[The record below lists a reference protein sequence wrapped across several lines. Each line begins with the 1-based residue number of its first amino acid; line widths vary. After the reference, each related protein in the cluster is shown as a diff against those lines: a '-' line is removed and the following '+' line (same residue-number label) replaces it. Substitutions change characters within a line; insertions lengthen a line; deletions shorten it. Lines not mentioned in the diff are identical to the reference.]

1 MATFAN
7 ITYEYTANTTEYSPL
22 PINNAFDREG
32 FWYTYVPV
40 NASNDTTGA
49 EVKLYQW
56 GASVALENGASYLTI
71 DGTIPLLVEEWDG
84 ANTEYHAGVIE
95 HIGAG
100 LNDITNAVEDNAI
113 MFAHMGADNASDDA
127 FYWDRFY
134 LPEGDTEW
142 YYYQY
147 HKHLPSFY
155 VGYEGGRETTSGG
168 GFIDADDKSFG
179 YQISI
184 RVSSGGTSYQSRLAR
199 VHTPSI
205 GGAHN
210 SHNDVTLP
218 STGTKN
224 YMSGGVIRGTSDR
237 YHYFYISANSAQWDV
252 FSKTYSDSSG
262 SFTGE
267 VGVGTFDLKDPV
279 FTANGTSGIQQNF
292 PVRAS
297 CGDLLGSRIYFPV
310 LMTNQTHSANS
321 DLEIWSVSSIT
332 TLDNSDLVRQVIKSN
347 FLGPCDAQC
356 ITVGSTLYVA
366 YSDIANGGV
375 RLHSYDETTWTDEGQ
390 ILTNTSGSPVRVH
403 GFRYNSADTAFYL
416 MLSGTADGGA
426 STYEGDGIYSYKLD
440 EAFAGYPHLDYD
452 STNRAYLLRNA
463 STAGYLEYNTNNG
476 SLTRYNATEPKGIAT
491 DRRILEY
498 NAGSPKFYRSKEV
511 NIGGQEFYEHVLP
524 LNDGRKVAVGR
535 VSGLNIANTENSNI
549 LISFI
554 DDDSTT
560 RETHFVYGG
569 LGADFCTGV
578 CQASDDKIWVTGYT
592 KSELLTKRDIKCH
605 GFLRN
610 IEDGLSEISPV
621 DVIQDSDE
629 NYYTLAN
636 HEDGYIVIYKLNKNF
651 EEVWQYKYDSGST
664 GADVAYGIAI
674 DSSDNLYICGSTVN
688 FGAGSTDAL
697 LIKINP
703 TGTTSSV
710 TWSYAYGTS
719 SAEVAKSVVVTNDG
733 GTEYVVM
740 AMETGTTTYFTVVDL
755 DGTVTEVNTVSN
767 LNVNRLRP
775 DTDSTKGRFLFSGDN
790 GANKIRYGM
799 GETDSTSNRMIQWI
813 GGFSASA
820 NGAAND
826 IACIGDPD
834 GSGNGADYA
843 VVGNEESDG
852 FVLQLQVDETLG
864 SASYNVGKTW
874 SRTLG
879 SCTFNSVVAENYTNP
894 NWVIGNTNR
903 KIHVVGQ
910 AGANGVIVQYD
921 NTGAIQW
928 QNSIG
933 FMGTENLVAVID
945 DATQDNIVS
954 VGTKTSHSDSIDGM
968 LFRSWKQE
976 FGTGNYHINGNP
988 TTKMLY
994 QATTL
999 TESLN
1004 SATITSISA
1013 SADSTASWT
1022 RTAAGSPTYTATFAT
1037 VEEYDGSF
1045 GAQGVFQFWAAS
1057 VDLSDVQNYLNTDS
1071 YRSDKTSGLRYN
1083 FTDSIFNFYQVAT
1096 VGDGTADDGNA
1107 FGYDIIQHSGGMIV
1121 PVGVTSG
1128 DIGRKNTGES
1138 GVYDYIIYH
1147 INPSTGAFMYFQNG
1161 STKDEEIYA
1170 VTELENTDIA
1180 ITGRST
1186 GTLGDPTHTN
1196 LGGYDIFLGI
1206 HEMTTHTTEY
1216 YQTGSGFNDSG
1227 INIHDIGA
1235 NTLVVTYSTNGAL
1248 GNQTNSGSEDFGVV
1262 KFNYVTDVWG
1272 DAYQTGTLRSCLVTQ
1287 NGHHSTKLP
1296 DGRIAIVGHSSG
1308 FFADDNQTSGLLDL
1322 IVGIIDMDADAWKQY
1337 QIGTGSNEFG
1347 TSIESLGNK
1356 LIIGGHTEASFEDG
1370 MHAVYLEFDASYGI
1384 SGKSSSD

>member
-1 MATFAN
+1 MATYIN
-7 ITYEYTANTTEYSPL
+7 VTYEYSANTSEYSPL
-22 PINNAFDREG
+22 PINNNIDRQG
-32 FWYTYVPV
+32 FWYTYLPV
-40 NASNDTTGA
+40 NGSNDTVGA
-49 EVKLYQW
+49 KVRLHEW
-56 GASVALENGASYLTI
+56 GNIADLESAADYLTI
-71 DGTIPLLVEEWDG
+71 EGTIPLLSEDWDG
-84 ANTEYHAGVIE
+84 SSVNYHAGAIE

-100 LNDITNAVEDNAI
+100 VNDLTNAIEDDAI
-113 MFAHMGADNASDDA
+113 MFSHMGAYAVPDDA

-155 VGYEGGRETTSGG
+155 VDYEGGRETTSGG
-168 GFIDADDKSFG
+168 GFIDSDDKSFG
-179 YQISI
+179 YSISI
-184 RVSSGGTSYQSRLAR
+184 DVNTQGTKYQSRLAR
-199 VHTPSI
+199 VHTPSV

-218 STGTKN
+218 STANKN
-224 YMSGGVIRGTSDR
+224 YMTGGLIRGTSDR
-237 YHYFYISANSAQWDV
+237 YHYFYISANNTSWDV
-252 FSKTYSDSSG
+252 FSKTYNDSAT

-267 VGVGTFDLKDPV
+267 VQLGTFDLRDPV
-279 FTANGTSGIQQNF
+279 FTANGTSGVQKNW

-297 CGDLLGSRIYFPV
+297 CGDLLDTRVYFPV
-310 LMTNQTHSANS
+310 LMTNQTNSANT
-321 DLEIWSVSSIT
+321 DLEVWSIPSAATQDS
-332 TLDNSDLVRQVIKSN
+332 SDLVRQVLKSD

-356 ITVGSTLYVA
+356 VSVGSDLFVA
-366 YSDIANGGV
+366 YSDIINGGI
-375 RLHSYDETTWTDEGQ
+375 RIHSYNGTTWTDEGQ
-390 ILTNTSGSPVRVH
+390 VLTNISASPVRVH
-403 GFRYNSADTAFYL
+403 GFRYNSSDTSFYL
-416 MLSGTADGGA
+416 LLSGTSDGGA
-426 STYEGDGIYSYKLD
+426 STYQGDGVYSFQLD
-440 EAFAGYPHLDYD
+440 EQFLGYEHLDYD
-452 STNRAYLLRNA
+452 S
-463 STAGYLEYNTNNG
+463 STGGFLTRSAANTGYLEYDTNNG
-476 SLTRYNATEPKGIAT
+476 SVSRYNNLEPKGIAT
-491 DRRILEY
+491 DKRILEY
-498 NAGSPKFYRSKEV
+498 STGSPSFYRKKE
-511 NIGGQEFYEHVLP
+511 IDLGGEEIYEHILP
-524 LNDGRKVAVGR
+524 LNDGRKVAVGQ
-535 VSGLNIANTENSNI
+535 VNGLNIANTSEKNI
-549 LISFI
+549 LFSLI
-554 DDDSTT
+554 DGDNTD
-560 RETHFVYGG
+560 REVHFVYGG
-569 LGADFCTGV
+569 MGVDFCTGV
-578 CQASDDKIWVTGYT
+578 CQASDDKIWLTGYT
-592 KSELLTKRDIKCH
+592 KSELVTKRDIKCH

-610 IEDGLSEISPV
+610 IEDGLNEISPV

-976 FGTGNYHINGNP
+976 FGTGNYHIDGNP

-999 TESLN
+999 TDSLN
-1004 SATITSISA
+1004 SATISSISA
-1013 SADSTASWT
+1013 PTDSTASWT
-1022 RTAAGSPTYTATFAT
+1022 RTAASSPTYTATFAAI
-1037 VEEYDGSF
+1037 ENYDGSF

-1057 VDLSDVQNYLNTDS
+1057 IDLNDVQDYLNTAQYKADLANN
-1071 YRSDKTSGLRYN
+1071 KLYN
-1083 FTDSIFNFYQVAT
+1083 YTDSIFNFYQVAT
-1096 VGDGTADDGNA
+1096 VGDGTADDGNV

-1128 DIGRKNTGES
+1128 DIGRKNTGAS

-1161 STKDEEIYA
+1161 STSDEEIYA
-1170 VTELENTDIA
+1170 VTELENTNIA
-1180 ITGRST
+1180 IVGRST
-1186 GTLGDPTHTN
+1186 GNLGDPTHTN

-1206 HEMTTHTTEY
+1206 HEMATHTTDY

-1235 NTLVVTYSTNGAL
+1235 NTLVVTYKTNGAV
-1248 GNQTNSGSEDFGVV
+1248 GNTVNIGSEDIGVV
-1262 KFNYVTDVWG
+1262 EFNYVTDTWG
-1272 DAYQTGTLRSCLVTQ
+1272 DAYQTGSTVSDLTTQ

-1296 DGRIAIVGHSSG
+1296 DGRIAVVGHSAG

-1322 IVGIIDMDADAWKQY
+1322 FVGILDLDDGTWKKY
-1337 QIGTGSNEFG
+1337 QTGTGSNEFG
-1347 TSIESLGNK
+1347 TSIESLGDK
-1356 LIIGGHTEASFEDG
+1356 LIIGGHTEAAFEDG
-1370 MHAVYLEFDASYGI
+1370 MHAIYLEFDASYGI
-1384 SGKSSSD
+1384 SGKSSSE